1 MATIKK
7 NKVIEAR
14 VRKEKGCIE
23 AALERV
29 RKVEVVQNRATV
41 FEAKGLQLKR
51 EALTIAKK
59 EEKADADAHARK
71 KHKQPRKQRKTNLLL
86 FPKNFKIILLFTTEI

>member
-23 AALERV
+23 AALEQV

-41 FEAKGLQLKR
+41 FEAEGCS
-51 EALTIAKK
+51 
-59 EEKADADAHARK
+59 
-71 KHKQPRKQRKTNLLL
+71 
-86 FPKNFKIILLFTTEI
+86 

>member
-23 AALERV
+23 AALEQV
-29 RKVEVVQNRATV
+29 GKDEAIQNRVTV
-41 FEAKGLQLKR
+41 FEAKGLQLKG
-51 EALTIAKK
+51 EALTLQKRRKSRCRPSCKEETQAAKK
-59 EEKADADAHARK
+59 AKE
-71 KHKQPRKQRKTNLLL
+71 N
-86 FPKNFKIILLFTTEI
+86 